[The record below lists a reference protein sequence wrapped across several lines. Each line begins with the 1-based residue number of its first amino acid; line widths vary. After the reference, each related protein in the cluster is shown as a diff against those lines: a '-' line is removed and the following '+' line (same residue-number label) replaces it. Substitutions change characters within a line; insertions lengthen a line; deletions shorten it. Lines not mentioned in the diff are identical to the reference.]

1 MISTNIFYLQQ
12 IHCHGAEE
20 HKNKPTT
27 PVTVGVAN
35 FQSFF
40 GLSLFRVL
48 VAI

>member
-1 MISTNIFYLQQ
+1 MI
-12 IHCHGAEE
+12 CERVEE

-27 PVTVGVAN
+27 PVTVGVAS

-48 VAI
+48 VTI